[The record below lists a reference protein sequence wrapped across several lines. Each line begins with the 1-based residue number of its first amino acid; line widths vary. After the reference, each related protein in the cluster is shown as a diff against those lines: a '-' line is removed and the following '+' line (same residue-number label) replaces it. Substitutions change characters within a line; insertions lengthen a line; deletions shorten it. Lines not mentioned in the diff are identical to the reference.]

1 MPRPGTDALR
11 LVATGAGSRASG
23 TAPRA
28 DDPDADLV
36 RRVGLGEG
44 LAVRALTAR
53 KLPRLTALAA
63 RILGD
68 SAEAEDIAQETLIR
82 AWRQAPVW
90 RFGEARFDTWLH
102 RVAMNLC
109 RDRLRRRRPG
119 GAEDLEVLVD
129 PGPAP
134 DRGLLARDVG
144 DRVAAAMAALPARQR
159 EAVVLCHY
167 QEMGNIEAAA
177 VMEVSVEALES
188 LLSRG
193 RRALRAALADMVP

>member
-1 MPRPGTDALR
+1 MLRPATDALGR
-11 LVATGAGSRASG
+11 IHSNGPATPSRV
-23 TAPRA
+23 

-36 RRVGLGEG
+36 RRVGTGDP

-63 RILGD
+63 RVLGD
-68 SAEAEDIAQETLIR
+68 AAEAEDIAQESLIR

-102 RVAMNLC
+102 RVTLTLC
-109 RDRLRRRRPG
+109 RDRLRRVRPG
-119 GAEDLEVLVD
+119 GPQDLEALVD

-134 DRGLLARDVG
+134 DRGLEARDVG
-144 DRVAAAMAALPARQR
+144 DRVAAAMAILPVRQR

-167 QEMGNIEAAA
+167 QEMGNIQAAA
-177 VMEVSVEALES
+177 ALGITVEALES

-193 RRALRAALADMVP
+193 RRALRAALSDLVP

>member
-1 MPRPGTDALR
+1 MLRPATDALGR
-11 LVATGAGSRASG
+11 IHSDGPATPSRV
-23 TAPRA
+23 

-36 RRVGLGEG
+36 RRVGAGDP

-63 RILGD
+63 RVLGD
-68 SAEAEDIAQETLIR
+68 AAEAEDIAQESLIR

-102 RVAMNLC
+102 RVTLHLC
-109 RDRLRRRRPG
+109 RDRLRRVRPG
-119 GAEDLEVLVD
+119 GPQDLEALVD

-134 DRGLLARDVG
+134 DRGLEARDVG
-144 DRVAAAMAALPARQR
+144 DRVAAAMAILPVRQR

-167 QEMGNIEAAA
+167 QEMGNIQAAA
-177 VMEVSVEALES
+177 ALGITVEALES

-193 RRALRAALADMVP
+193 RRALRAALSDLVP